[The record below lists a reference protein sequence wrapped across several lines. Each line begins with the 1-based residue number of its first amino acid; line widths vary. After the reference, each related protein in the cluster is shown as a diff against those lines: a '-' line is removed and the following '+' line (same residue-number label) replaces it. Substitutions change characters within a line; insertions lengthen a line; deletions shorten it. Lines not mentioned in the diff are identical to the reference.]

1 MVGAGCAGERGRERL
16 VGRGGGRRRRRRRR
30 RRTRRRTR
38 RGGEEEQRVVWGR
51 IHERGERE

>member
-16 VGRGGGRRRRRRRR
+16 VGRRRRRRR